1 MQTKIGTQID
11 ENILKKIKR
20 LAQSEHTSIQSV
32 FDKALSFYLDAQVPK
47 RKISQAQIS
56 FGAIALPA
64 KIVQKIVREDFY
76 EAE

>member
-32 FDKALSFYLDAQVPK
+32 FEKALSLYLYAQSPK

-64 KIVQKIVREDFY
+64 KIVQKIAQEDLY